1 MYCPPLLTN
10 CKEESFGS
18 CLKGMNLELYTGK
31 DFAGS
36 KPRFW
41 HMKNSCQARPQNE
54 KMQNGGVLFISGD
67 CEQLL

>member
-1 MYCPPLLTN
+1 
-10 CKEESFGS
+10 
-18 CLKGMNLELYTGK
+18 MNLELFTGK

-67 CEQLL
+67 CEQLLWRPRYVACEPELNYKV